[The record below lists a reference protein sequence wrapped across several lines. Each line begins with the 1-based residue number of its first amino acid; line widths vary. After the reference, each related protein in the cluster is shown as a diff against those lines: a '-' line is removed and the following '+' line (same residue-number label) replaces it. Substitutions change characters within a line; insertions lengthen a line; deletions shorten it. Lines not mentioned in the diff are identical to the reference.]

1 MCNVKNPEFCF
12 SELFGRLPEP
22 SPKPAVREKTVIQR
36 PSDMGKFQF
45 VVLASLR
52 AVQLTRGCTPRVTG
66 IHKRTTMA
74 QLEVAQGKVIEDATP
89 VSPPAVV

>member
-1 MCNVKNPEFCF
+1 
-12 SELFGRLPEP
+12 
-22 SPKPAVREKTVIQR
+22 
-36 PSDMGKFQF
+36 MGKFQF

-74 QLEVAQGKVIEDATP
+74 QLEGAQGKVIEDFTRLHLP
-89 VSPPAVV
+89 GWSEPR

>member
-1 MCNVKNPEFCF
+1 
-12 SELFGRLPEP
+12 
-22 SPKPAVREKTVIQR
+22 
-36 PSDMGKFQF
+36 MGKFQF

-74 QLEVAQGKVIEDATP
+74 QLEVAQGKVIEDFTP
-89 VSPPAVV
+89 ALPPGVV

>member
-1 MCNVKNPEFCF
+1 V
-12 SELFGRLPEP
+12 
-22 SPKPAVREKTVIQR
+22 VQR

>member
-1 MCNVKNPEFCF
+1 
-12 SELFGRLPEP
+12 
-22 SPKPAVREKTVIQR
+22 
-36 PSDMGKFQF
+36 MGKFRF

-74 QLEVAQGKVIEDATP
+74 QLEVAQGKVIEDLTP
-89 VSPPAVV
+89 VSSSRVV

>member
-1 MCNVKNPEFCF
+1 
-12 SELFGRLPEP
+12 
-22 SPKPAVREKTVIQR
+22 
-36 PSDMGKFQF
+36 MGKFQF

-74 QLEVAQGKVIEDATP
+74 QLEVAQGKVIEDLTP
-89 VSPPAVV
+89 ASPPAVV

>member
-1 MCNVKNPEFCF
+1 
-12 SELFGRLPEP
+12 
-22 SPKPAVREKTVIQR
+22 VIQR

-52 AVQLTRGCTPRVTG
+52 VVQLTRGCTPRVTG
-66 IHKRTTMA
+66 IHKRTTVA

-89 VSPPAVV
+89 VSLPVVV